1 MPKGLQISRN
11 KETLYASFILLVRSL
26 LCYIYIIFIYELH
39 KNIYIKCRT
48 KGNWAMPAYIK
59 VDTINVHNNNNNV
72 NNSDSQ

>member
-11 KETLYASFILLVRSL
+11 KEILYASFILLVRSL
-26 LCYIYIIFIYELH
+26 LCYIYIIFIDVLH